1 MRSINRLKAYCVFSA
16 ALIIAAVFCACT
28 ASGTVSPA
36 PSPAATA
43 AHSALPSPSAAAVP
57 SPSPSAE
64 QTETPEP
71 TAEATPFELNPLWAF
86 CNDYSAATDSA
97 LMTIADML
105 GSIESNEAL
114 EMSIMCSVHSRV
126 LSTLAQSI
134 GRLTYTQSGVYSAT
148 ISGSESGSG
157 TMSAADGGY
166 NFEFT
171 YDNGDILGGYFNT
184 DAEYVQFAVYSA
196 DSSAEKLSGR
206 IMRDDSGWTS
216 YASEYIY
223 DTALHVAPGGGA
235 YFALGE
241 RQAILSGD
249 TLRIGDYS
257 PPPEPTAT
265 PDAVSF
271 ATP

>member
-64 QTETPEP
+64 QSETPEP

-86 CNDYSAATDSA
+86 CNDYSAATDPA

-105 GSIESNEAL
+105 SSIESNEAL
-114 EMSIMCSVHSRV
+114 EMSIMCSAHSRV

-216 YASEYIY
+216 YASEYIS
-223 DTALHVAPGGGA
+223 DTVLHVGASGGA

>member
-28 ASGTVSPA
+28 ASGNASPA
-36 PSPAATA
+36 PSPASTVAQ
-43 AHSALPSPSAAAVP
+43 SALPSPSAAAEP

-71 TAEATPFELNPLWAF
+71 TAETTPFELNPLWAF
-86 CNDYSAATDSA
+86 CNDYSAATDA
-97 LMTIADML
+97 TLATISDML
-105 GSIESNEAL
+105 SSIESNEAL
-114 EMSIMCSVHSRV
+114 EMSIMCSAHSCV

-166 NFEFT
+166 IFEFT
-171 YDNGDILGGYFNT
+171 YDNGDILSGYFST
-184 DAEYVQFAVYSA
+184 DTEYVQFAVYPA
-196 DSSAEKLSGR
+196 DSSVEKLNGR
-206 IMRDDSGWTS
+206 ITHDDSGWTS
-216 YASEYIY
+216 YASEYIS
-223 DTALHVAPGGGA
+223 DTVLHVGSSGDA

-241 RQAILSGD
+241 RQAVLSGD
-249 TLRIGDYS
+249 TLRISDYS

>member
-64 QTETPEP
+64 QSETPEP
-71 TAEATPFELNPLWAF
+71 TAEATPFELNPLWTF
-86 CNDYSAATDSA
+86 CNDYSAATDPA

-114 EMSIMCSVHSRV
+114 EMSIMCSAHSRV

-148 ISGSESGSG
+148 IS
-157 TMSAADGGY
+157 
-166 NFEFT
+166 
-171 YDNGDILGGYFNT
+171 
-184 DAEYVQFAVYSA
+184 
-196 DSSAEKLSGR
+196 LSL
-206 IMRDDSGWTS
+206 IH
-216 YASEYIY
+216 I
-223 DTALHVAPGGGA
+223 
-235 YFALGE
+235 
-241 RQAILSGD
+241 
-249 TLRIGDYS
+249 
-257 PPPEPTAT
+257 
-265 PDAVSF
+265 
-271 ATP
+271 

>member
-1 MRSINRLKAYCVFSA
+1 
-16 ALIIAAVFCACT
+16 
-28 ASGTVSPA
+28 
-36 PSPAATA
+36 
-43 AHSALPSPSAAAVP
+43 
-57 SPSPSAE
+57 
-64 QTETPEP
+64 
-71 TAEATPFELNPLWAF
+71 
-86 CNDYSAATDSA
+86 
-97 LMTIADML
+97 
-105 GSIESNEAL
+105 
-114 EMSIMCSVHSRV
+114 
-126 LSTLAQSI
+126 
-134 GRLTYTQSGVYSAT
+134 
-148 ISGSESGSG
+148 
-157 TMSAADGGY
+157 MSAADGGY

-216 YASEYIY
+216 YASEYIS
-223 DTALHVAPGGGA
+223 DTVLHVGASGGA

>member
-1 MRSINRLKAYCVFSA
+1 MRSINKLKAYCVFSA

-28 ASGTVSPA
+28 ASGNASPA
-36 PSPAATA
+36 PSPVSTVAQ
-43 AHSALPSPSAAAVP
+43 SALPSPSAEP

-71 TAEATPFELNPLWAF
+71 TTEAESTPFELNPLWTF
-86 CNDYSAATDSA
+86 CNDYSAATDSTLA
-97 LMTIADML
+97 AIADML
-105 GSIESNEAL
+105 SSIESNEAL
-114 EMSIMCSVHSRV
+114 EMSIMCSAHSRV

-171 YDNGDILGGYFNT
+171 YDNGDILSGYFST
-184 DAEYVQFAVYSA
+184 DTEYVQFAVYSA
-196 DSSAEKLSGR
+196 DSSVEKLSGR
-206 IMRDDSGWTS
+206 IMHDDSGWTS
-216 YASEYIY
+216 YASEYIS
-223 DTALHVAPGGGA
+223 DTVLHVGPSGGA
-235 YFALGE
+235 CFALGE

-249 TLRIGDYS
+249 TLRISDYS
-257 PPPEPTAT
+257 PPPEPIAT

>member
-1 MRSINRLKAYCVFSA
+1 MRSINKLKAYCVFSA

-28 ASGTVSPA
+28 ASGNASPA
-36 PSPAATA
+36 PSPVSTVAQ
-43 AHSALPSPSAAAVP
+43 SALPSPSSEL

-64 QTETPEP
+64 QTETPGP
-71 TAEATPFELNPLWAF
+71 TAEATPFELNPLWTF
-86 CNDYSAATDSA
+86 CNDYSAATDSTLA
-97 LMTIADML
+97 AIADML
-105 GSIESNEAL
+105 SSIESNEAL
-114 EMSIMCSVHSRV
+114 EMSIMCSAHSRV

-171 YDNGDILGGYFNT
+171 YDNGDILSGYFST
-184 DAEYVQFAVYSA
+184 DTEYVQFAVYPA
-196 DSSAEKLSGR
+196 DSLAEKLSGR
-206 IMRDDSGWTS
+206 IMHDASGWTS
-216 YASEYIY
+216 YASEYIS
-223 DTALHVAPGGGA
+223 DTVLHVGPGGGA

-249 TLRIGDYS
+249 TLRISDYS
-257 PPPEPTAT
+257 PPPEPIAT

>member
-1 MRSINRLKAYCVFSA
+1 MRSINKLKAYCLFSA

-57 SPSPSAE
+57 SPSPSAG
-64 QTETPEP
+64 QSETPEP
-71 TAEATPFELNPLWAF
+71 TAEATPFELNPLWTF

-97 LMTIADML
+97 LITIADML

-114 EMSIMCSVHSRV
+114 EMSIMCSAHRRV

-206 IMRDDSGWTS
+206 IMHDDSGWTS

-223 DTALHVAPGGGA
+223 DTALHVAPGGGT

>member
-1 MRSINRLKAYCVFSA
+1 MRSINKLKAYCVFSA

-28 ASGTVSPA
+28 ASGNASPA
-36 PSPAATA
+36 PSPVSTVAQ
-43 AHSALPSPSAAAVP
+43 SALPSPSAAAEP
-57 SPSPSAE
+57 SPSPSVE
-64 QTETPEP
+64 QTETPGP
-71 TAEATPFELNPLWAF
+71 TAEATPFELNPLWTF
-86 CNDYSAATDSA
+86 CNDYSAATDPA

-105 GSIESNEAL
+105 SSIESSEAL
-114 EMSIMCSVHSRV
+114 EMSIMCSAHSRV

-196 DSSAEKLSGR
+196 DSSVEKLSGR
-206 IMRDDSGWTS
+206 IMHDASGWTS
-216 YASEYIY
+216 YASEYIS
-223 DTALHVAPGGGA
+223 DTVLHVGASGGA

-249 TLRIGDYS
+249 TLRISDYS

>member
-1 MRSINRLKAYCVFSA
+1 MRSINKLKAYCVFSA

-64 QTETPEP
+64 QSETPEP
-71 TAEATPFELNPLWAF
+71 TAEATPFELNPLWTF
-86 CNDYSAATDSA
+86 CNDYSAATDTA

-105 GSIESNEAL
+105 SSIESNEAL
-114 EMSIMCSVHSRV
+114 EMSIMCSAHSRV

-171 YDNGDILGGYFNT
+171 YDNGDILSGYFST
-184 DAEYVQFAVYSA
+184 DTEYVQFAVYPA
-196 DSSAEKLSGR
+196 DSSVEKLSGR
-206 IMRDDSGWTS
+206 IMHDASGWTS
-216 YASEYIY
+216 YASEYIS
-223 DTALHVAPGGGA
+223 DTVLHVGPSGGA
-235 YFALGE
+235 CFALGE

-249 TLRIGDYS
+249 TLRISDYS
-257 PPPEPTAT
+257 PPPEPIAT

>member
-1 MRSINRLKAYCVFSA
+1 MRSINKLKAYCVFSA

-28 ASGTVSPA
+28 ASGNASPA
-36 PSPAATA
+36 PSPVSTVAQ
-43 AHSALPSPSAAAVP
+43 SALPSPSAAAEP

-71 TAEATPFELNPLWAF
+71 TAEATPFELNPLWTL
-86 CNDYSAATDSA
+86 CNDYSAATDPA

-105 GSIESNEAL
+105 SSIESNEAL
-114 EMSIMCSVHSRV
+114 EMSIMCSAHSRV

-171 YDNGDILGGYFNT
+171 YDNGDILSGYFST
-184 DAEYVQFAVYSA
+184 DTEYVQFAVYPA
-196 DSSAEKLSGR
+196 DSSVEKLSGR
-206 IMRDDSGWTS
+206 IMHDASGWTS
-216 YASEYIY
+216 YASEYIS
-223 DTALHVAPGGGA
+223 DTVLHVGASGGA

-249 TLRIGDYS
+249 TLRISDYS
-257 PPPEPTAT
+257 PPPEPIAT

>member
-64 QTETPEP
+64 QSETPEP
-71 TAEATPFELNPLWAF
+71 PAEATPFELNPLWTF
-86 CNDYSAATDSA
+86 CNDYSAATDPA

-105 GSIESNEAL
+105 SSIESNEAL
-114 EMSIMCSVHSRV
+114 EMSIMCSAHSRV

-157 TMSAADGGY
+157 TMSASGK
-166 NFEFT
+166 N
-171 YDNGDILGGYFNT
+171 
-184 DAEYVQFAVYSA
+184 
-196 DSSAEKLSGR
+196 DS
-206 IMRDDSGWTS
+206 I
-216 YASEYIY
+216 
-223 DTALHVAPGGGA
+223 
-235 YFALGE
+235 
-241 RQAILSGD
+241 
-249 TLRIGDYS
+249 
-257 PPPEPTAT
+257 
-265 PDAVSF
+265 
-271 ATP
+271 